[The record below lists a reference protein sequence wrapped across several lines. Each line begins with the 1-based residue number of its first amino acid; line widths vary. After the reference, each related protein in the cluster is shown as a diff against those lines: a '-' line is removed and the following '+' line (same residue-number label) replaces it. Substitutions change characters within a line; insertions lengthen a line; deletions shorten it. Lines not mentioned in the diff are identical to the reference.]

1 MKTILLTIG
10 MMLTALSG
18 HAMPADTI
26 YVMRNDGVMVPAPTF
41 GSAES
46 ELITPR
52 KHPDNLQVIPT
63 RAIDTSQRYTP
74 HTGKPHILVIL
85 ANFKD
90 VKFQVHEPK
99 AAFHDFFNKSWC
111 L

>member
-18 HAMPADTI
+18 HAMPTDTI

-63 RAIDTSQRYTP
+63 RAIDTSQRSIRLIRV
-74 HTGKPHILVIL
+74 GHIYWLSSQTL
-85 ANFKD
+85 RM
-90 VKFQVHEPK
+90 
-99 AAFHDFFNKSWC
+99 
-111 L
+111 

>member
-52 KHPDNLQVIPT
+52 KHPDNL
-63 RAIDTSQRYTP
+63 
-74 HTGKPHILVIL
+74 
-85 ANFKD
+85 
-90 VKFQVHEPK
+90 
-99 AAFHDFFNKSWC
+99 
-111 L
+111 

>member
-63 RAIDTSQRYTP
+63 EQLTLHNAIRLIRVGHIYWLSSQTLRM
-74 HTGKPHILVIL
+74 
-85 ANFKD
+85 
-90 VKFQVHEPK
+90 
-99 AAFHDFFNKSWC
+99 
-111 L
+111 